1 MNYNKYILLFEEFS
15 ELSEDLKTKAET
27 LRDKK
32 AKYPERME
40 SIQRQLADSK
50 QKINTFKEKA
60 AKTTDPI
67 AKKIY
72 ANRAAEEQMNQQIL
86 VSKVKTL
93 QMQSKKTD
101 SEINTTELKISRKER
116 DKPKGG

>member
-1 MNYNKYILLFEEFS
+1 MSPNKYILLFEDFLEI
-15 ELSEDLKTKAET
+15 SEDLKTKADS
-27 LRDKK
+27 LRNRKS
-32 AKYPERME
+32 KYPDKME
-40 SIQRQLADSK
+40 SVQRQMADSK

-60 AKTTDPI
+60 AKTQDPI

-72 ANRAAEEQMNQQIL
+72 TNRAAEEQMNQQIL
-86 VSKVKTL
+86 ASKAKTL
-93 QMQSKKTD
+93 MMQSKKND